1 MFFICCVYELCVGSS
16 TENELLFMDL
26 FLVRMFS
33 NSKKASHILLNH
45 KEMFQIESE
54 EDSLT
59 VKKNK
64 HYHLSLKLESFG
76 ECKGVGIIISP
87 N

>member
-1 MFFICCVYELCVGSS
+1 MLFICCVYELCVGSS
-16 TENELLFMDL
+16 TESELFFMDM

-33 NSKKASHILLNH
+33 NSKKASHILPNC

-54 EDSLT
+54 EDFLT
-59 VKKNK
+59 VKTNK
-64 HYHLSLKLESFG
+64 YIIYHS
-76 ECKGVGIIISP
+76 